1 MGRPAPAGTPVPGP
15 GRFGSWRGFC
25 GAAGAAA
32 HRARH
37 APPFGDVDDVAV
49 FEPVGHARA
58 HALPLGGATGALE
71 AHLAPL
77 LAHDDF
83 HVGLARVADD
93 GDAVV
98 AAGLRL
104 HHHGGQQGDDEH
116 EEHVHQVDSREHGI
130 VVILG
135 QDAQVAQT
143 HCATPR
149 SLRTASSSASSQ
161 RRRTEYT
168 TSPTDAAASASTTP
182 AKAPLNTASACWPLP
197 AATFC
202 SAGPSGI
209 MVAISP
215 SMGDRR
221 LSRRTGS
228 TWRTNCSSSS
238 SIESP
243 GATRSERERGLRQ
256 RCQAS
261 ISVAPPA
268 QSAYTKA
275 SPTSTSTG
283 SSSNCATCEKPVS
296 RTMFIPFLRWR
307 AAPAG
312 AAPAT
317 GPPRRGWRCSGRT
330 PAPARGAWPHP
341 GPRRGG
347 AGTPGRRWPRRRPA
361 APSTA
366 HAAR

>member
-15 GRFGSWRGFC
+15 GRFGSWRGFG

-37 APPFGDVDDVAV
+37 APPFGGVDDGAVFEPAGHTRAHALPLAGAAAPRPRPAPPLGDVGEVAV
-49 FEPVGHARA
+49 CEPVGHARA

-243 GATRSERERGLRQ
+243 GATRSER
-256 RCQAS
+256 
-261 ISVAPPA
+261 
-268 QSAYTKA
+268 
-275 SPTSTSTG
+275 
-283 SSSNCATCEKPVS
+283 
-296 RTMFIPFLRWR
+296 
-307 AAPAG
+307 
-312 AAPAT
+312 
-317 GPPRRGWRCSGRT
+317 
-330 PAPARGAWPHP
+330 
-341 GPRRGG
+341 
-347 AGTPGRRWPRRRPA
+347 
-361 APSTA
+361 
-366 HAAR
+366 